1 MFWLQC
7 APHDEPDLGL
17 NKSTIF
23 SLSRENWPSDLSTS
37 SGSFKA
43 GRFKISTDATC
54 LKKSVPVS
62 YMSWSSNLC
71 SVKRALNTVCSVV
84 LTGAQLTGKS
94 PGFCP
99 KKPPPCS
106 SQTCIALHQGF
117 QGRMEAPLRGLQP
130 VTQERMQ

>member
-1 MFWLQC
+1 MFCLQC
-7 APHDEPDLGL
+7 APHDERDVGF
-17 NKSTIF
+17 NKSTVF
-23 SLSRENWPSDLSTS
+23 SLSWENWPSDLSTS

-43 GRFKISTDATC
+43 SRFKISTDATC

-62 YMSWSSNLC
+62 YMSWFSNLC
-71 SVKRALNTVCSVV
+71 SVKRSLNTVCSVV
-84 LTGAQLTGKS
+84 LTGAQLTEKS

-130 VTQERMQ
+130 LTQERMQ